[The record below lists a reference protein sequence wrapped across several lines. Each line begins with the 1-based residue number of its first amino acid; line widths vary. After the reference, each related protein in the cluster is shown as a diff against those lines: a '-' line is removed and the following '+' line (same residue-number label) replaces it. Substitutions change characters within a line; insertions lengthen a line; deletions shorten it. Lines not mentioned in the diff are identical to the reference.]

1 MAEGKVMTAAGPAG
15 GAAAREEFRGRHAVI
30 LGAAR
35 SGRAAAALLA
45 RAGAEVLVA
54 DRKPDALAP
63 EAAAE
68 LAAYGV
74 ELALGREDAALLT
87 GRDLLVVSPGVAIE
101 HPLLAAAR
109 AQGIEILGELELA
122 ARRARAP
129 LIAVTGTD
137 GKSTTVTLL
146 GVLLAAAGRK
156 APVAGN
162 VGHALALAVEK
173 AEPADLLVVEVSSF
187 QLETVSTFRPAVG
200 VLLNVAPD
208 HLDRHHSFAAY
219 RDLKLRLFA
228 RQEASDLAV
237 LPAGWGAVPG
247 RARRLAFGRDPKAVP
262 LGATVVDGWVVR
274 RTRAGEE
281 RVLAAA
287 EIGIPGPHNLDNA
300 LAAVAALDPFAL
312 PAPVL
317 AAGLKNFRGLAHRL
331 ETVAIRDGVRFI
343 NDSKA
348 TNVHALE
355 SALSTFARGVHL
367 IAGGRDKAGDF
378 AAVAPLVRERVARV
392 YRIGE
397 ARARLAA
404 AWPDVPGEDCASLGA
419 AVERAAASA
428 RPGEVV
434 LLAPGCASFDMF
446 RDFEDRGEQFRRLAR
461 ALAGAE
467 PFLGGGAGEGGSG
480 ERGASP

>member
-1 MAEGKVMTAAGPAG
+1 MTDDRVMPAAGPG
-15 GAAAREEFRGRHAVI
+15 GSTAVRDEFRDRRALV

-45 RAGAEVLVA
+45 RAGAHVLVA
-54 DRKPDALAP
+54 DRRADALAP
-63 EAAAE
+63 EGAAE

-87 GRDLLVVSPGVAIE
+87 GRDLLVVSPGVVVE

-109 AQGIEILGELELA
+109 ARGIEVLGELELA

-146 GVLLAAAGRK
+146 GALLAAAGRK

-162 VGHALALAVEK
+162 VGHALALAVDE
-173 AEPADLLVVEVSSF
+173 AGADDLLVVEVSSF

-208 HLDRHHSFAAY
+208 HLDRHPSLAAY
-219 RDLKLRLFA
+219 RELKLRLFA

-237 LPAGWGAVPG
+237 LPAGWGAIPG
-247 RARRLAFGRDPKAVP
+247 RARRLAFGRDPDAVP
-262 LGATVVDGWVVR
+262 LGATVVDGWIVR

-281 RVLAAA
+281 RILAA
-287 EIGIPGPHNLDNA
+287 EELGIPGPHNLENA

-317 AAGLKNFRGLAHRL
+317 AAGLRDFRGLAHRL

-378 AAVAPLVRERVARV
+378 AAVAPLVGERVARV

-397 ARARLAA
+397 ARGRLAA
-404 AWPDVPGEDCASLGA
+404 AWPDVPGEDCASLGE
-419 AVERAAASA
+419 AVARAAALA

-461 ALAGAE
+461 ALPGAD
-467 PFLGGGAGEGGSG
+467 PSPGAGGESRGGK
-480 ERGASP
+480 RGATN